1 MFHAYN
7 FFFIII
13 FCQEIVGLKD
23 FVYFHKRQLHVWL
36 IALQNSMNRGKGK
49 NDVCKIKEDLPKART
64 HRGIQRYFRKYG
76 KN

>member
-1 MFHAYN
+1 MLTI
-7 FFFIII
+7 FFKII

-23 FVYFHKRQLHVWL
+23 FMYFHKRQLHVWL
-36 IALQNSMNRGKGK
+36 IALQNRMNRGKGK
-49 NDVCKIKEDLPKART
+49 NDLPKART